1 MPRRDPISVEDLS
14 RAQIELL
21 PDAAESFLPV
31 LGRAATKAPTRRGRT
46 IVNLFRE
53 ASTRTS
59 SSFDLAAKRLSAM
72 VKLTLAAGRVARDHL
87 A

>member
-1 MPRRDPISVEDLS
+1 MPRRDLISVEDLT

-21 PDAAESFLPV
+21 PDTAESFLPV
-31 LGRAATKAPTRRGRT
+31 LERDIKKAPTLRGRT
-46 IVNLFRE
+46 IIDLFRE

-59 SSFDLAAKRLSAM
+59 SSFDIAAKRLSAR
-72 VKLTLAAGRVARDHL
+72 VKLTLAAGRVAWEDL